1 MVEGINKAV
10 GKNVNSDRRS
20 LEDGVKALDIA
31 PTPPPPPK
39 QKIDVLK
46 AYKESSEKQNVNFV
60 VVGHVDAGK
69 STLMGRILYDTGAVD
84 ERTLQKFRKEAEQ
97 IGKGSFALAWVLD
110 QTQEERSRSN
120 PLQKYLDPHAN
131 RTSQRCD
138 SRYCGQQIRN

>member
-1 MVEGINKAV
+1 MVKGIDKAME
-10 GKNVNSDRRS
+10 KNVNSDKRS
-20 LEDGVKALDIA
+20 LEDGVKALNIE
-31 PTPPPPPK
+31 PIPPLPPK

-46 AYKESSEKQNVNFV
+46 AYKESSEKQSVNFV

-110 QTQEERSRSN
+110 QTQEERSRST
-120 PLQKYLDPHAN
+120 PLQKYLDLDAD
-131 RTSQRCD
+131 RTSQRRD